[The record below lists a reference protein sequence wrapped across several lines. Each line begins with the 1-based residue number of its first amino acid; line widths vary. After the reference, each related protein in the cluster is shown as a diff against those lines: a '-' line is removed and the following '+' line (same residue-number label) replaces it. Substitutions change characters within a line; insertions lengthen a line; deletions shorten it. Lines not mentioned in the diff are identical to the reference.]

1 VGIVCLGLASGS
13 KVVMLSTRRWKDFGG
28 VGRRWNGSW
37 RWSTA
42 TATTTLLAIGN
53 RHFGWIHRVQEWR
66 YGRKIDETLDWQAF
80 TDAFKVEK

>member
-1 VGIVCLGLASGS
+1 MFQIALVSVGLV
-13 KVVMLSTRRWKDFGG
+13 
-28 VGRRWNGSW
+28 
-37 RWSTA
+37 
-42 TATTTLLAIGN
+42 TLLAIGN